1 MASPITRNE
10 YRALAELRHRIRV
23 FLKEGDAT
31 ARTVGLE
38 PQQYMMLLA
47 IRGLPLDEDASIR
60 TLANR
65 LALKHHSA
73 VELIDRLEKHGYV
86 RRSRS
91 RQDRRQVFISLLPRG
106 ERILDEVARQRISEL
121 RASGAALVAAIEALL
136 EKGRNGNSR
145 LGKYGRKKR
154 GD

>member
-1 MASPITRNE
+1 MAEITIGE
-10 YRALAELRHRIRV
+10 YRALAELRHRIRI

-31 ARTVGLE
+31 ARTAGLE

-47 IRGLPLDEDASIR
+47 IRGLPADQRASIR

-91 RQDRRQVFISLLPRG
+91 REDRRQVLISLLPKG
-106 ERILDEVARQRISEL
+106 ERILNEVARQRISEL
-121 RASGAALVAAIEALL
+121 RASGASLVKAIQALL
-136 EKGRNGNSR
+136 ETNRNESTRRAGKSR
-145 LGKYGRKKR
+145 FRR
-154 GD
+154 RD